1 MKNISIK
8 EKQEYVEMLESIFED
23 VTTSILA
30 RSLEEEAIPM
40 STRLQ
45 ITFVIRDMIG
55 IVNEEMKEE
64 NANE

>member
-8 EKQEYVEMLESIFED
+8 EKQQYVEMLENIFED

-30 RSLEEEAIPM
+30 LTTDGEVIPM

-45 ITFVIRDMIG
+45 ITFVIRDMIS
-55 IVNEEMKEE
+55 IVNDEMKEE
-64 NANE
+64 GANE